1 MNLQELMNDDVQF
14 SLDFE
19 GDNVESFDYN
29 FSGQVKNYSNYNQR
43 MSRTEIEQL
52 RENCKKLIK
61 LTDWVN

>member
-1 MNLQELMNDDVQF
+1 MNLQELMHDDVQF

-19 GDNVESFDYN
+19 GDNVEYFDYS
-29 FSGQVKNYSNYNQR
+29 FSCQIKNYSNYTQR

-61 LTDWVN
+61 LTDRVN